1 MTPIEALLKIKQMFA
16 EMPQPVQAQEM
27 PDVEVS
33 IEPAAPEYKEYVLK
47 SGAKVKIDKLEV
59 GGKVMLVDDAGNESP
74 APAGEHE
81 LADGMVI
88 VLDEASTIVEIKT
101 PEMEEVPVESPDAEE
116 LKKKIAE
123 MQSELEQMAGYKK
136 KQEEKMAEVEAKF
149 SKAISELTDVVVGLI
164 QTPSAEPTE
173 SNKQNFNKAVPSK
186 DSRISSFLSKYA
198 RN

>member
-1 MTPIEALLKIKQMFA
+1 MTPLEALLQIKQMFA
-16 EMPQPVQAQEM
+16 ETQPVQAQEI
-27 PDVEVS
+27 EVS
-33 IEPAAPEYKEYVLK
+33 IEPTAPEYKEYVLK

-81 LADGMVI
+81 LADGMTI
-88 VLDEASTIVEIKT
+88 VLDEASIIVEIKQ
-101 PEMEEVPVESPDAEE
+101 PEVEEVPAENPVAEE

-123 MQSELEQMAGYKK
+123 MQSELDNLQNGKK
-136 KQEEKMAEVEAKF
+136 EAEVKMAEVEAKF

-164 QTPSAEPTE
+164 QTPSVDPTE
-173 SNKQNFNKAVPSK
+173 SNKQNFNKAVPSR
-186 DSRISSFLSKYA
+186 DSKISTFLAKYA

>member
-1 MTPIEALLKIKQMFA
+1 MTPLEALLQIKQMFA
-16 EMPQPVQAQEM
+16 EMPQQPVQAQE
-27 PDVEVS
+27 VEVS

-47 SGAKVKIDKLEV
+47 NGAKVKIDKLEI
-59 GGKVMLVDDAGNESP
+59 GGKVMLVDDAGNEMP

-88 VLDEASTIVEIKT
+88 VLDEASTIVEIKQ
-101 PEMEEVPVESPDAEE
+101 PEVEEVVPAIEEE

-123 MQSELEQMAGYKK
+123 MQSELENLKSGKK
-136 KQEEKMAEVEAKF
+136 KDEEKMAEVEAKF

-164 QTPSAEPTE
+164 QTPSVDPTE
-173 SNKQNFNKAVPSK
+173 SNKQNFNKAVPSR
-186 DSRISSFLSKYA
+186 DSKISTFLAKYA

>member
-1 MTPIEALLKIKQMFA
+1 MTPLEALLQIKQMFA
-16 EMPQPVQAQEM
+16 EMPQQPVQAQEI
-27 PDVEVS
+27 EVS
-33 IEPAAPEYKEYVLK
+33 IEPAEIEYKEYVLK

-59 GGKVMLVDDAGNESP
+59 GGKVMLVDDAGNVTP

-88 VLDEASTIVEIKT
+88 VLDESSTIVEIKQ
-101 PEMEEVPVESPDAEE
+101 PEVEEVVPAIEEE

-123 MQSELEQMAGYKK
+123 MQSELENLKSGKK
-136 KQEEKMAEVEAKF
+136 KDEEKMAEVEAKF

-164 QTPSAEPTE
+164 QTPSVDPTE
-173 SNKQNFNKAVPSK
+173 SNKQNFNKAVPSR
-186 DSRISSFLSKYA
+186 DSKISTFLAKYA

>member
-1 MTPIEALLKIKQMFA
+1 MSPLEALLQIKQMFA
-16 EMPQPVQAQEM
+16 ETQPVQAQEI
-27 PDVEVS
+27 EVS

-59 GGKVMLVDDAGNESP
+59 GGKVMLVDDAGNEMP

-81 LADGMVI
+81 LADGMTI
-88 VLDEASTIVEIKT
+88 VLDEASTIVEIKQ
-101 PEMEEVPVESPDAEE
+101 PEVEEVPAENPVAEE

-123 MQSELEQMAGYKK
+123 MQSELDNLKSGKK
-136 KQEEKMAEVEAKF
+136 KDEEKMAEVEAKF

-164 QTPSAEPTE
+164 QTPSVDPTE
-173 SNKQNFNKAVPSK
+173 SNKQNFNKAVPSR
-186 DSRISSFLSKYA
+186 DSKISTFLAKYA

>member
-1 MTPIEALLKIKQMFA
+1 MTPLEALLQIKQMFA
-16 EMPQPVQAQEM
+16 EMPQQPVQAQEI
-27 PDVEVS
+27 EVS
-33 IEPAAPEYKEYVLK
+33 IEPAEIEYKEYVLK

-88 VLDEASTIVEIKT
+88 VLDEASTIVEIKQ
-101 PEMEEVPVESPDAEE
+101 PQVEEVVPAIEEE

-123 MQSELEQMAGYKK
+123 MQSELENLQNGKK
-136 KQEEKMAEVEAKF
+136 EAEEKMAQVEAKF

-164 QTPSAEPTE
+164 QTPSVDPTE
-173 SNKQNFNKAVPSK
+173 SNKQNFNKAVPSR
-186 DSRISSFLSKYA
+186 DSKISTFLAKYA

>member
-1 MTPIEALLKIKQMFA
+1 MTPLEALLQIKQMFA
-16 EMPQPVQAQEM
+16 EMPQQPVQAQE
-27 PDVEVS
+27 VEVT
-33 IEPAAPEYKEYVLK
+33 IEPAEVEYKEYVLK

-59 GGKVMLVDDAGNESP
+59 GGKVMLVDDAGNVTP

-88 VLDEASTIVEIKT
+88 VLDEASTIVEIKQ
-101 PEMEEVPVESPDAEE
+101 PEVEEVVPAIEEE

-123 MQSELEQMAGYKK
+123 MQSELENLKSGKK
-136 KQEEKMAEVEAKF
+136 KDEEKMAEVEAKF

-164 QTPSAEPTE
+164 QTPSVDPTE
-173 SNKQNFNKAVPSK
+173 SNKQNFNKAVPSR
-186 DSRISSFLSKYA
+186 DSKISTFLAKYA

>member
-1 MTPIEALLKIKQMFA
+1 MTPLEALLQIKQMFA
-16 EMPQPVQAQEM
+16 EMPQQPVQAQE
-27 PDVEVS
+27 VEVS

-59 GGKVMLVDDAGNESP
+59 GGKVMLVDDAGNEMP

-88 VLDEASTIVEIKT
+88 VLDESSTIVEIKQ
-101 PEMEEVPVESPDAEE
+101 PEVEEVVPAIEEE

-123 MQSELEQMAGYKK
+123 MQSELENLKSGKK
-136 KQEEKMAEVEAKF
+136 KDEEKMAEVEAKF

-164 QTPSAEPTE
+164 QTPSVDPTE

-186 DSRISSFLSKYA
+186 DSRISTFLAKYA